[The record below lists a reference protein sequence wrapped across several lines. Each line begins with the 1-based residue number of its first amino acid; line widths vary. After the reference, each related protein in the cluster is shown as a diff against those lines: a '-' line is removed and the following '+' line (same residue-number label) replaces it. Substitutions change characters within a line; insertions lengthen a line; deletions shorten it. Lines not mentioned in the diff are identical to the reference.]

1 MALAITKQSGI
12 YEINGELNYQNMN
25 SIKDYFELL
34 IEKSTY
40 IKMSLNKIKDLD
52 LNGVQFIA
60 SLYRKAVEKNKV
72 FFIVGL
78 NSKELVQLFKK
89 EEITTY

>member
-12 YEINGELNYQNMN
+12 YEINGALNPQNMS
-25 SIKDYFELL
+25 SIKNYFELL
-34 IEKSTY
+34 IEQSTY
-40 IKMSLNKIKDLD
+40 IKMSLNKIIDLD
-52 LNGVQFIA
+52 INGVQFIA
-60 SLYRKAVEKNKV
+60 SLYRKAVVKNKV

-78 NSKELVQLFKK
+78 NNKEVVQLFKK